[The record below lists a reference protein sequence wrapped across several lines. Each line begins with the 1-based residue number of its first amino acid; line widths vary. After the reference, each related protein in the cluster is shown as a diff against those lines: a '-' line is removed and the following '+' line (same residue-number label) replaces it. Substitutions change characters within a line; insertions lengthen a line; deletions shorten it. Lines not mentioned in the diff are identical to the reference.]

1 MDHTVRCEFES
12 PPLIDEIPEFVP
24 VTSYYLWINQGQGNV
39 HVAPPEDEYDIGM
52 CIWVQLDLKT

>member
-1 MDHTVRCEFES
+1 MRCEFES

-52 CIWVQLDLKT
+52 CI